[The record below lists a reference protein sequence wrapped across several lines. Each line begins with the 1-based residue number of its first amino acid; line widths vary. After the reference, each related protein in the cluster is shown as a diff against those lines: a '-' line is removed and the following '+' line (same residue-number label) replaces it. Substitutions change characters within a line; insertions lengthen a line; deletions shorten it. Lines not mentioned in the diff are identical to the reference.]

1 MKIAISSEG
10 DNLSSNVDSR
20 FGRARYFVVV
30 DTESMN
36 YKAIDNTAASSAGG
50 AGTKAAQLLLDEGV
64 DSIISS
70 NVGPNALEVFQAAG
84 ITVYKSI
91 NDTIEKNVKEF
102 KKGTLEKIEF
112 PTNNGHHG
120 EH

>member
-10 DNLSSNVDSR
+10 DNLNSNVNSR
-20 FGRARYFVVV
+20 FGRARYFIVV

-36 YKAIDNTAASSAGG
+36 YKAIGKTAASSAGG

-84 ITVYKSI
+84 ISVYKSI
-91 NDTIEKNVKEF
+91 NDTIEKNVEEF
-102 KKGTLEKIEF
+102 KKGTLEKIEL